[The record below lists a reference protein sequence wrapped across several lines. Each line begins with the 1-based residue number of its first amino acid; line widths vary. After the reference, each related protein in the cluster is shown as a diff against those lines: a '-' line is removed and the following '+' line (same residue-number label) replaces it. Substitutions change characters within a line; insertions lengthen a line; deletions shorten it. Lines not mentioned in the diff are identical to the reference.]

1 MKKSENNHTNRLSP
15 DPQRLNARRAR
26 RAAAAL
32 AAYRRR
38 TGADPEDAVSD
49 LLTDLM
55 HWCDRLGLAFPEA
68 LGRARSHYAA
78 ETAQP
83 ATTTALRSAEL

>member
-1 MKKSENNHTNRLSP
+1 MKKSESNHTNPLSP
-15 DPQRLNARRAR
+15 DPQRPNLRRAR

-38 TGADPEDAVSD
+38 TGADPQDAISD

-55 HWCDRLGLAFPEA
+55 HWCEQFGPAFPAE
-68 LGRARSHYAA
+68 LHRARSHYAA

-83 ATTTALRSAEL
+83 ATTTAPRSAEL

>member
-1 MKKSENNHTNRLSP
+1 MRKSESNHTNPLSP
-15 DPQRLNARRAR
+15 DPMRLNVRRAR

-55 HWCDRLGLAFPEA
+55 HWCEQSGQAFPEE
-68 LGRARSHYAA
+68 LDRARSHYAA
-78 ETAQP
+78 ETAQL